1 LKQGKEERLLA
12 LTCALLAAPS
22 FGLTKQQLFESVKGY
37 REGGAQAS
45 LDKMFERDKA
55 ELRASGVAIETIGS
69 PDNPTDPTESRYRIS
84 RASFEWP
91 EEFLLTPGQLRL
103 LDIAARAWSAR
114 SMSAPATQALFRL
127 RSLGLIDTE
136 ADSGVF
142 SPHVIAT
149 DPSFEPLAEAIAELT
164 SVFFSY
170 QKPGAEPS
178 LRTVQPW
185 RLRQLQGQW
194 VLLGLDT
201 DVGEPRNYLLRRITS
216 PIAVAGQTFDAPTA
230 SELSA
235 AERALEHYA
244 AENRARLLLA
254 PDSEA
259 AWHFGAGAGGEV
271 TISYMDAELLAE
283 RLREF
288 GRAVKVLEPTALAEL
303 VVGGLERVLEQ
314 HAQS

>member
-1 LKQGKEERLLA
+1 MKQSKEERLLA

-37 REGGAQAS
+37 REGGAAAS

-69 PDNPTDPTESRYRIS
+69 PDNPADPTDSRYRIS

-91 EEFLLTPGQLRL
+91 KEFLLTPGQLRL

-114 SMSAPATQALFRL
+114 SMSAPAAQALFRL

-149 DPSFEPLAEAIAELT
+149 DPSFEPLADAIAELT
-164 SVFFSY
+164 QVRFEY
-170 QKPGAEPS
+170 QKPGTEPS
-178 LRTVQPW
+178 LRKVQPW

-201 DVGEPRNYLLRRITS
+201 DAGEPRNFVLRRITS
-216 PIAVAGQTFDAPTA
+216 PISIEDAHFSVPTTA
-230 SELSA
+230 ELSA
-235 AERALEHYA
+235 AERALEQYA
-244 AENRARLLLA
+244 AENTARLQLA
-254 PDSEA
+254 ADSEA
-259 AWHFGAGAGGEV
+259 AWHFGAGAGGEI

-288 GRAVKVLEPTALAEL
+288 GRAVQVLEPADLAALVA
-303 VVGGLERVLEQ
+303 GGLERVMEQ
-314 HAQS
+314 HAEG

>member
-1 LKQGKEERLLA
+1 MKQSKEERLLA

-37 REGGAQAS
+37 REGGAPAS

-69 PDNPTDPTESRYRIS
+69 PDNPTDPTDSRYRIS

-91 EEFLLTPGQLRL
+91 EQFMLTPGQLRL

-114 SMSAPATQALFRL
+114 SMSAPAAQALFRL

-136 ADSGVF
+136 ADPGVF
-142 SPHVIAT
+142 SPHVLAT
-149 DPSFEPLAEAIAELT
+149 DPSFEPLAEAIAEL
-164 SVFFSY
+164 VEVRFSY

-178 LRTVQPW
+178 PRTVQPW

-201 DVGEPRNYLLRRITS
+201 DSGEPRNFMLRRITS
-216 PIAVAGQTFDAPTA
+216 PISFQDQRFIAPA
-230 SELSA
+230 AAELSA
-235 AERALEHYA
+235 AERALEQYV
-244 AENRARLLLA
+244 AENRARLKLV

-288 GRAVKVLEPTALAEL
+288 GRGVRVLEPAELAEL
-303 VVGGLERVLEQ
+303 VAQGLERVLEQ
-314 HAQS
+314 HAQG

>member
-1 LKQGKEERLLA
+1 LKQSKEERLLA

-37 REGGAQAS
+37 REGGAPAS

-69 PDNPTDPTESRYRIS
+69 PDNPTDPTDSRYRIS

-91 EEFLLTPGQLRL
+91 KEFLLTPGQLRL

-114 SMSAPATQALFRL
+114 SMSAPAAQALFRL

-149 DPSFEPLAEAIAELT
+149 DPSFEPLAEAIAELAQ
-164 SVFFSY
+164 VCFSY
-170 QKPGAEPS
+170 QKPGAKPS

-194 VLLGLDT
+194 VLLGLDS
-201 DVGEPRNYLLRRITS
+201 DAGAPRNFLLRRITS
-216 PIAVAGQTFDAPTA
+216 PISVEDNHFQAPTTDEIG
-230 SELSA
+230 S
-235 AERALEHYA
+235 AERELEQYA
-244 AENRARLLLA
+244 AENRARLLLV

-259 AWHFGAGAGGEV
+259 AWHFGAGAGGEI

-288 GRAVKVLEPTALAEL
+288 GRGVRVLEPAEL
-303 VVGGLERVLEQ
+303 SDLVAAGLERVLEQ
-314 HAQS
+314 HAQG